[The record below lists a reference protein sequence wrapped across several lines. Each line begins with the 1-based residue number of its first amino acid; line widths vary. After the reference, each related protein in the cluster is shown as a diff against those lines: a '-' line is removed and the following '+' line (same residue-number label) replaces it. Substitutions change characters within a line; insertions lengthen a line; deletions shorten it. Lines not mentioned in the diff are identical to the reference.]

1 MLFFALCFMMLAT
14 ATAAAR
20 IPVKG
25 VLEGICHMY
34 CERYFI
40 SQEAMVC
47 ILYQSIRKK
56 SIKNIPSF
64 VCIYDICY
72 KI

>member
-1 MLFFALCFMMLAT
+1 MLFFALCLMIL

-25 VLEGICHMY
+25 FREGICHMY
-34 CERYFI
+34 CERCFI

-47 ILYQSIRKK
+47 CKSPWLRKK
-56 SIKNIPSF
+56 
-64 VCIYDICY
+64 IYKENSVICLY
-72 KI
+72 L

>member
-1 MLFFALCFMMLAT
+1 MLFFALCLMMLAT
-14 ATAAAR
+14 AAVT

-25 VLEGICHMY
+25 FLEGICHIY
-34 CERYFI
+34 CERCFI
-40 SQEAMVC
+40 SQEPMVC
-47 ILYQSIRKK
+47 QSIRKK

>member
-25 VLEGICHMY
+25 FLEGICHMY
-34 CERYFI
+34 CERCFI
-40 SQEAMVC
+40 SQEAMDCC
-47 ILYQSIRKK
+47 ISPWLRKK
-56 SIKNIPSF
+56 
-64 VCIYDICY
+64 V
-72 KI
+72 